1 MTTLVFDLFDI
12 THASSQRDAIAIR
25 APKIRPA
32 TTRAGVVLDRWVT
45 VAAPGDD
52 ETVEVE
58 PGPAEIKFGRGS
70 DAPVVGVMIPDV
82 SQVRLSDLLDQG
94 AVVEPTVV
102 DRLWAAIRA
111 GGEPEALAEL
121 AERVGVLEQREPTPG
136 LEALT
141 KRVEAL
147 EAAHTEPDPYANTS
161 TIKVTDGGDLYNMFR
176 FFAGKE
182 LGIFDGDASDI
193 TDWFAWG
200 DEELSALDGKT
211 SLSLEVQVQKWEYLP
226 FIPDVT
232 GVEDLSYAFSD
243 MVSLK
248 AVPPLDTSS
257 ATNTTYMFGGC
268 SQLTHVPDLSAAS
281 VTDASLMFYRCVN
294 LTDGNV
300 RLIGKHPD
308 VGTYNMIEGSG
319 LTREPFYD
327 TEGNPIN

>member
-121 AERVGVLEQREPTPG
+121 AERVGVLEQREPTPD

-147 EAAHTEPDPYANTS
+147 EAAHTEPDPYANAPTL
-161 TIKVTDGGDLYNMFR
+161 KVTDSGVLYNMFL

-193 TDWFAWG
+193 TDWDAWG
-200 DEELSALDGKT
+200 NEEIWESGRET
-211 SLSLEVQVQKWEYLP
+211 IQLETRLKQWEYLP

-232 GVEDLSYAFSD
+232 GVENLNHAFSE
-243 MVSLK
+243 MFSLK
-248 AVPPLDTSS
+248 AIPPLDTSS
-257 ATNTTYMFGGC
+257 VTDMTYMFAGC
-268 SQLTHVPDLSAAS
+268 A
-281 VTDASLMFYRCVN
+281 N

-308 VGTYNMIEGSG
+308 VDTTKMIYGSG

>member
-82 SQVRLSDLLDQG
+82 PQVRLSDLLDQG

-121 AERVGVLEQREPTPG
+121 AERVGVLEQREPTPD

-147 EAAHTEPDPYANTS
+147 EAAHTEPDPYANAPTL
-161 TIKVTDGGDLYNMFR
+161 KVTDGGVLYNMFR

-193 TDWFAWG
+193 TDWDAWG
-200 DEELSALDGKT
+200 NEELWALGRET
-211 SLSLEVQVQKWEYLP
+211 IRSLDAQVKQWEYLP

-232 GVEDLSYAFSD
+232 GVESLSYAFNE
-243 MVSLK
+243 MISLK
-248 AVPPLDTSS
+248 AMPPLDTSS
-257 ATNTTYMFGGC
+257 VTDMAYMFGSC
-268 SQLTHVPDLSAAS
+268 FQLQHVPDLNTSQ
-281 VTDASLMFYRCVN
+281 VTDMSNMFVGCAN

-308 VGTYNMIEGSG
+308 VDTTNMILHSG